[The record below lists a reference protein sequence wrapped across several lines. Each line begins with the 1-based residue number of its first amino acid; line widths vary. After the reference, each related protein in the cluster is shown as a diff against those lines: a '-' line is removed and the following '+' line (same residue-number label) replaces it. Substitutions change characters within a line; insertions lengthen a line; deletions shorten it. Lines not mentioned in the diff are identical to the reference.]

1 MEAMALSRQG
11 RGISQVLPGIVADP
25 GFMLADLAVPHDPEP
40 RCGLE
45 AQAHLHQEVQGACS
59 MLEALGSERPCF
71 LQKAK
76 QHGIKNRAGDVW
88 SWPGQGFLFPSR
100 RGASKKYMQKDTM
113 CHMISKVRKSFL
125 KKFPH
130 YKGEKTIKSHSGRRH
145 AISSFAGGGLS
156 ADVGMI
162 FAQITS
168 FRIYQKY
175 IDAEPQH
182 VARQMKA
189 FDRQNRI
196 A

>member
-1 MEAMALSRQG
+1 MDWKLKRIYIKKFKGHAACWKPLVPSVLVFFAEGEATWHQEPSWRRLE
-11 RGISQVLPGIVADP
+11 
-25 GFMLADLAVPHDPEP
+25 LAGTRFLVPLTARREQKVHAEGHHVPHD
-40 RCGLE
+40 
-45 AQAHLHQEVQGACS
+45 QQGAQELPEEIS
-59 MLEALGSERPCF
+59 AL
-71 LQKAK
+71 Q
-76 QHGIKNRAGDVW
+76 
-88 SWPGQGFLFPSR
+88 R
-100 RGASKKYMQKDTM
+100 RENHQ
-113 CHMISKVRKSFL
+113 VN
-125 KKFPH
+125 
-130 YKGEKTIKSHSGRRH
+130 SGRRH

-189 FDRQNRI
+189 FDRQNHI

>member
-1 MEAMALSRQG
+1 MIR
-11 RGISQVLPGIVADP
+11 SQDVDLKLKRVYIKKFKGHAACWKPLVPSVLA
-25 GFMLADLAVPHDPEP
+25 
-40 RCGLE
+40 
-45 AQAHLHQEVQGACS
+45 
-59 MLEALGSERPCF
+59 F

-88 SWPGQGFLFPSR
+88 RWPEQGFFFPSR
-100 RGASKKYMQKDTM
+100 RGASKKHMQKDPV
-113 CHMISKVRKSFL
+113 CHMISKVRKTFL
-125 KKFPH
+125 KKYPH
-130 YKGEKTIKSHSGRRH
+130 YKGEKAIKSHSGRRH

-175 IDAEPQH
+175 IDAEPQQ

-189 FDRQNRI
+189 FDRQNRVG
-196 A
+196 